1 MELAESDVFSARV
14 GVIGLSPGP
23 ILSRGRLP
31 SLPMNLHAENNPD
44 LAGFFFF
51 FSFSSWC
58 LVRPKVVVQMLYH
71 VEIWEP
77 YIIRPPLA
85 WVLCLASAGAAAV
98 LRSSTAAGVV
108 IASQLDNN
116 TLILAPPTARC
127 A

>member
-44 LAGFFFF
+44 LAVFFFF
-51 FSFSSWC
+51 FFFF
-58 LVRPKVVVQMLYH
+58 VVVLRPSKSCSADAHH

-85 WVLCLASAGAAAV
+85 WVLCLASAGAVPLLASS
-98 LRSSTAAGVV
+98 LPLSST
-108 IASQLDNN
+108 I
-116 TLILAPPTARC
+116 TP
-127 A
+127 